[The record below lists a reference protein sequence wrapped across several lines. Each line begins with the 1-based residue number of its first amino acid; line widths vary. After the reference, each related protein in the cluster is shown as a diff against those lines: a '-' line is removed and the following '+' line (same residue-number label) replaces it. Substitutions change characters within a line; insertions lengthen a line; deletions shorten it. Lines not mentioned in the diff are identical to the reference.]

1 MFVCCLLIGLVISI
15 FFFFLRDSQMSRKIF
30 MLEYTTQLVSTNLFV
45 VPFIPSS
52 VTVGEINDVLGM
64 LLIFCFHYLRRFCH

>member
-1 MFVCCLLIGLVISI
+1 
-15 FFFFLRDSQMSRKIF
+15 MSRKIF